1 MYVYIL
7 KVIFMML
14 LVFMYIVMIIRCDLV
29 NIYLGFFV
37 VCMVLIMLGVMDVCV
52 IILVFF

>member
-14 LVFMYIVMIIRCDLV
+14 LVFLYIVLVIRCDLV